1 MLAHRWTST
10 TAMDQM
16 DIDHVKRVEA
26 GAVLATRDSH
36 VIRVRTGQLNLTKN
50 CQSESQGNG
59 LAKDGAEL
67 FS

>member
-26 GAVLATRDSH
+26 GAVAGTTRQPPHPKRAPAS
-36 VIRVRTGQLNLTKN
+36 
-50 CQSESQGNG
+50 
-59 LAKDGAEL
+59 
-67 FS
+67 